1 MNSTVCVTATIH
13 FLDRTS
19 LVVRWPRR
27 SGLDPATIASKLR
40 QSLDAPQLSF
50 AIDDELLVVPMRS
63 VKYIVIDPAPTALPD
78 TVITGATI
86 AAEDTS
92 FDLEE

>member
-27 SGLDPATIASKLR
+27 TGLDPATIASKLR
-40 QSLDAPQLSF
+40 HSLESPQLVF
-50 AIDDELLVVPMRS
+50 AVDDELVVVPMRS
-63 VKYIVIDPAPTALPD
+63 VKYMIISPAPSALPD
-78 TVITGATI
+78 TVIAGASI
-86 AAEDTS
+86 EADNAS